1 MSEADQAQLP
11 AALVKR
17 IVKTKLS
24 ETDGKDYQVNK
35 DALLAFNEA
44 GRLFIHY
51 LTATANDIC
60 KDGKRQTISADDV
73 LTALADLELPELVE
87 PLKEALEAFKSE
99 TKEKNKKKAEATK
112 KRKAEK
118 EAGSGAGGDTNK
130 NKESAAAGE
139 EEEEEGEEED
149 TNDL

>member
-17 IVKTKLS
+17 IVKAKLS

-87 PLKEALEAFKSE
+87 PLQEALEAFKLE

-118 EAGSGAGGDTNK
+118 ETGGEGDK
-130 NKESAAAGE
+130 NKDKEAPAAAAGE
-139 EEEEEGEEED
+139 GEGEGEGEEKDE
-149 TNDL
+149 

>member
-24 ETDGKDYQVNK
+24 ETDGKDYQLNK

-60 KDGKRQTISADDV
+60 KEGKRQTISADDV
-73 LTALADLELPELVE
+73 LTALADLELPELVQ
-87 PLKEALEAFKSE
+87 PLKEALESFKSE
-99 TKEKNKKKAEATK
+99 TKEKNRKKAEATK

-118 EAGSGAGGDTNK
+118 EAGGKGDK
-130 NKESAAAGE
+130 NKDKE
-139 EEEEEGEEED
+139 EEEEEAAEEEEED
-149 TNDL
+149 NNDE